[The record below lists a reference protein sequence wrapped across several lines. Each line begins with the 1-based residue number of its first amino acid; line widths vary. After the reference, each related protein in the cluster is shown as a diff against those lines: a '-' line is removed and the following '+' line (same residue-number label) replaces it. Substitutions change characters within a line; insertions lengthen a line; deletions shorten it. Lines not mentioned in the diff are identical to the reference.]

1 MRTVF
6 TPALLAASLF
16 LSVAPAMAAP
26 AICIDTRN
34 ISNSEEQDHGK
45 AILFKMRDGT
55 QWRSTL
61 QGACPDLAYNGYSW
75 TIRNP
80 DNTVCENVQS
90 LRVLQS
96 GEVCVLGKFEKIAPA
111 HPRG

>member
-6 TPALLAASLF
+6 TPVLLAAGLL
-16 LSVAPAMAAP
+16 LSVVPAMAAP

-45 AILFKMRDGT
+45 ALLFKMRDGS
-55 QWRSTL
+55 QWRNKL
-61 QGACPDLAYNGYSW
+61 QGACPDLAFNGYSW
-75 TIRNP
+75 TLRNP
-80 DNTVCENVQS
+80 DHTVCEDTQS

-96 GEVCVLGKFEKIAPA
+96 GEVCMLGKFEQVAPA